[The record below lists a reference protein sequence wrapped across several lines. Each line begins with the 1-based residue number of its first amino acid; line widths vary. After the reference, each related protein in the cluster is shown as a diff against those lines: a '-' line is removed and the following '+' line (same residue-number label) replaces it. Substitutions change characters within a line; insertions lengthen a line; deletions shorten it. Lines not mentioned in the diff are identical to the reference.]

1 MLEMAMIALKLLEA
15 RELLRFIGVEFQMH
29 LMEEE

>member
-1 MLEMAMIALKLLEA
+1 MLEMAMIALKLLEV